1 MGIFGP
7 PPDTSS
13 VSEVPDA
20 PASATAE
27 SQPIM
32 TEEGVDPQPT
42 LGPQLE
48 FPPAPPAP

>member
-1 MGIFGP
+1 MGIFGA

-13 VSEVPDA
+13 VAKVPDA
-20 PASATAE
+20 PVSTTAE

-42 LGPQLE
+42 LGPQLA